1 MQRRGFLQ
9 AFAGVAAGLMGS
21 GAVASQLSAPGT
33 VKPAQAEPLLD
44 IPLAPPTAVGGF
56 SAGVESPQ
64 ATLIE
69 MLKEC
74 RAIRKSELVTAY
86 GSRLV
91 TVNYVHKPDSPRS
104 ELDDEV
110 DAVVA
115 SMTPRSASVT
125 TGLANVDPFDTDAL
139 LYGYGFMEAVCE
151 IEVEWIG

>member
-21 GAVASQLSAPGT
+21 GAVASQLAS
-33 VKPAQAEPLLD
+33 VKPPAEPLLD

-56 SAGVESPQ
+56 SAGEGSPQ

-74 RAIRKSELVTAY
+74 RAIRKSELVTTY

-91 TVNYVHKPDSPRS
+91 KVNYVHKPDSPRS

-125 TGLANVDPFDTDAL
+125 TGLANVDPFDADAL
-139 LYGYGFMEAVCE
+139 LYGYGFMEEVCE